1 MCGFFGYWGEDLLDL
16 RPVHD
21 ALQGR
26 GPDDSGEASWDL
38 EGGWMQLAHTR
49 LAIQDLTTAGH
60 QPMASVDGHR
70 HIVFNGEIYNAPQ
83 LRHELRIAGVRF
95 RSTSDT
101 EVILEGYGI
110 WGDALWSRL
119 NGIFA
124 VALVDLLRCEITLS
138 RDRFGVKPLLW
149 YRNAYS
155 FAFGS
160 ELSALKAAGIP
171 SHPRLDRA
179 ALEAFWQ
186 WGAVPAPRT
195 LVQGIEVFPP
205 GCVARCQL
213 GQRFSSWEINPYA
226 SLPVDQLS
234 PADLSYDYDVS
245 ACRDALRAAVS
256 RQMLAD
262 VPVGAFL
269 SGGLDSAAIVAL
281 MRQFS
286 TTIPDTFS
294 LGFESVDTGHR
305 VEDER
310 PLARLVA
317 QQCGTNHHELV
328 IDVEEAVAA
337 IAEFCTAIDQPSV
350 DGFNTFLVSRAAHRH
365 GLRVA
370 LSGLGG
376 DELLAGYPVFQ
387 HAWCFM
393 QAPHAWRPWQAHL
406 PWRLQQRLR
415 WQASRFCRGSVEA
428 LAAHRRLHQADRED
442 GNLLGLAARG
452 LLSPSEQKLDLIA
465 QLSRLEIRGYMS
477 NTLLRDSDA
486 VTMHQGLELRVPF
499 LDQDLVE
506 LLLRLP
512 SCFKIR
518 AGCNKPLLIDAMG
531 DALPAAILQA
541 PKRGFELPFGAW
553 LSAMPLPPLDAAVL
567 GFPWIT
573 RVRSARRRFESRASS
588 YHGWW
593 QWHVLSRWLSD
604 WPELLQ
610 DAN

>member
-1 MCGFFGYWGEDLLDL
+1 MCGLFGYWGEDPLDL

-26 GPDDSGEASWDL
+26 GPDDCGEATWAL
-38 EGGWMQLAHTR
+38 AGGWMQLAHTR
-49 LAIQDLTTAGH
+49 LAIQDLTAAGH
-60 QPMASVDGHR
+60 QPMASLDGHR
-70 HIVFNGEIYNAPQ
+70 HIVFNGEIYNAP
-83 LRHELRIAGVRF
+83 ELRYELRNAGVSF

-101 EVILEGYGI
+101 EVILEGYDI

-124 VALVDLLRCEITLS
+124 VALVDLLRGEITLA

-149 YRNAYS
+149 YRDEHR

-160 ELSALKAAGIP
+160 QLSTLKAAGIP
-171 SHPRLDRA
+171 SRPRLDRA

-195 LVQGIEVFPP
+195 LVQEIEVFPP
-205 GCVARCQL
+205 GCLARCRIAQPC
-213 GQRFSSWEINPYA
+213 SSWQIEPHT
-226 SLPVDQLS
+226 SFPVDLLS
-234 PADLSYDYDVS
+234 PDDLSYDDAVS
-245 ACRDALRAAVS
+245 ACRDALRTAVS
-256 RQMLAD
+256 RQLLAD

-281 MRQFS
+281 MRHGS
-286 TTIPDTFS
+286 STIPDTFS
-294 LGFESVDTGHR
+294 LGFEPFNRGHR
-305 VEDER
+305 VVDER

-317 QQCGTNHHELV
+317 QQCGTHHHELV
-328 IDVEEAVAA
+328 IGVEEAVAA
-337 IAEFCTAIDQPSV
+337 IPDFCYALDQPSV
-350 DGFNTFLVSRAAHRH
+350 DGFNTFLVARAAHRH

-376 DELLAGYPVFQ
+376 DELLAGYPVFH
-387 HAWCFM
+387 HAWRFR
-393 QAPHAWRPWQAHL
+393 QAPHAWAAWQAHL
-406 PWRLQQRLR
+406 PWRLQQRLG
-415 WQASRFCRGSVEA
+415 WQAARFRRGSVEA
-428 LAAHRRLHQADRED
+428 LAAHRRLHPADRGD
-442 GNLLGLAARG
+442 GNPLGLAARS
-452 LLSPSEQKLDLIA
+452 LLCPAEQQLDLIA
-465 QLSRLEIRGYMS
+465 QLSRLEIRGYMAH
-477 NTLLRDSDA
+477 TLLRDSDA

-512 SCFKIR
+512 SCYKIR
-518 AGCNKPLLIDAMG
+518 AGCNKPLLIDALG
-531 DALPAAILQA
+531 DALPAAIVQA

-553 LSAMPLPPLDAAVL
+553 LSVMPNPPLDAAVL
-567 GFPWIT
+567 GRPWIN
-573 RVRSARRRFESRASS
+573 RIRSARRQFETRGSR

-593 QWHVLSRWLSD
+593 QWHVLSRWLAA

-610 DAN
+610 DVN